1 MVPSTWQAY
10 HKMWDTYRLF
20 SEEVLLKS
28 PQLPLSPMEMV
39 YFVAHLCHKR
49 LAPSTITGHVSAISM
64 VHKMNEL
71 PDPANSA
78 LLQRT
83 LQGVRRNAPQSDT
96 RLPITQDLLTLMWQ
110 TAPMA
115 LADRYDVL
123 LMRALILVAFR
134 GFFRLGELV
143 QRRGV
148 QVVQLSGLQYTE
160 QGMSLTLPSSK
171 TTPSPVT
178 VGVRRMPFVCPV
190 AAVQEFVEAR
200 GPSPGPLFA
209 HADGSAFSHAR
220 VQVLLNVI
228 FTACGMDPRRYKG
241 HSFRIG
247 AASEAARAGYSDA
260 QIRLMGRWKS
270 DAFRKYIRI
279 AQWVRGLGVGRC
291 QVTARVA
298 GPQTQ

>member
-1 MVPSTWQAY
+1 MCGIQWPPVLS
-10 HKMWDTYRLF
+10 RLIIRCGTGI
-20 SEEVLLKS
+20 
-28 PQLPLSPMEMV
+28 

-49 LAPSTITGHVSAISM
+49 LAPSTITWHVSAISM

-71 PDPANSA
+71 PDPAHSA

-123 LMRALILVAFR
+123 LMRALNLVAFR

-171 TTPSPVT
+171 TTPRPVT
-178 VGVRRMPFVCPV
+178 IGVRRMPFVCPV
-190 AAVQEFVEAR
+190 AAVQEFMEAR

-209 HADGSAFSHAR
+209 HADGSTFPHAR
-220 VQVLLNVI
+220 VQVLLNVL

-241 HSFRIG
+241 HSFCIG
-247 AASEAARAGYSDA
+247 AASAAAQVSYSDA
-260 QIRLMGRWKS
+260 QIRLMGQWKS
-270 DAFRKYIRI
+270 DAFTKYIRI
-279 AQWVRGLGVGRC
+279 AQWVRCLEVRRC

>member
-1 MVPSTWQAY
+1 MAPSTWQAY
-10 HKMWDTYRLF
+10 HKMWDTYRHF
-20 SEEVLLKS
+20 NEEVLLKS
-28 PQLPLSPMEMV
+28 PQLPLSPIEMV
-39 YFVAHLCHKR
+39 YFVAHLCHKQ
-49 LAPSTITGHVSAISM
+49 LALSAITGHVSAISM

-71 PDPANSA
+71 PDPAHSA

-83 LQGVRRNAPQSDT
+83 LQGVQRNAPKSDT
-96 RLPITQDLLTLMWQ
+96 CLPITQDLLTLMWQ

-123 LMRALILVAFR
+123 LMRALIMVAFR

-148 QVVQLSGLQYTE
+148 QVVQPSGLQYTE
-160 QGMSLTLPSSK
+160 QGMSLTPPSSK

-178 VGVRRMPFVCPV
+178 VGVRKMPFMCPV

-200 GPSPGPLFA
+200 GPSPGPLFT

-220 VQVLLNVI
+220 VQVLLNVL
-228 FTACGMDPRRYKG
+228 FTACGMDPRIYKG
-241 HSFRIG
+241 HSFCIR

-291 QVTARVA
+291 QVTAWVA
-298 GPQTQ
+298 EPQTQ